1 MLEIGENEDDFDGD
15 YDELCFYMR
24 SEDIDS
30 NICFLG
36 RGRIDE
42 SDEEASEE
50 EPPFGVEEG
59 LFPPTSKGRKEYL
72 RNFLRQFNLL
82 PLQGQK
88 NEHFI
93 RDVLEG
99 RAGTVVG
106 EDDKVLVGQY
116 SETGLF
122 VFKAVYEAWRG
133 SLYRYMEVGLASW
146 NPVCAYVCVCF

>member
-59 LFPPTSKGRKEYL
+59 LFPSSKEGRKEHL
-72 RNFLRQFNLL
+72 
-82 PLQGQK
+82 
-88 NEHFI
+88 
-93 RDVLEG
+93 
-99 RAGTVVG
+99 
-106 EDDKVLVGQY
+106 
-116 SETGLF
+116 
-122 VFKAVYEAWRG
+122 
-133 SLYRYMEVGLASW
+133 
-146 NPVCAYVCVCF
+146 